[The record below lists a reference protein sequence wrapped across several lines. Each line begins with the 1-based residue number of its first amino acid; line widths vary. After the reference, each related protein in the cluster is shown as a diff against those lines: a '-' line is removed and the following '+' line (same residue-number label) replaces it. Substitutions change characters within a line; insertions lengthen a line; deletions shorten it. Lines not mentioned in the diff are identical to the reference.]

1 VFCGSAV
8 QKMRQTKNTYPHIV
22 LQRHYYKA
30 TQEIPHPTLVNLRVK
45 EEYVAKI
52 LMKQFLYCV
61 PVY

>member
-30 TQEIPHPTLVNLRVK
+30 TQEIPHPTLVNRRVK

-52 LMKQFLYCV
+52 LMK
-61 PVY
+61 